1 MPRASILTVTS
12 LAALAALAIVAHPAQ
27 AQQRMASG
35 VQLTAYT
42 TPTPSA
48 ANGHVLLAPTAL
60 GVRTAGD
67 AATEANPAVPAKAAS
82 GFAKSGFAQFMASP
96 AGRVLRVVA
105 GAGMIA
111 GGISMDSNG
120 GNALAVV
127 GAVPLSAG
135 LFDICW
141 LSPIFG
147 GPLKGK
153 DIRAAK

>member
-1 MPRASILTVTS
+1 MKRLVLLVVAAVALTATTS
-12 LAALAALAIVAHPAQ
+12 Q
-27 AQQRMASG
+27 AQQRMTSG
-35 VQLTAYT
+35 VQLAAQ
-42 TPTPSA
+42 PSA
-48 ANGHVLLAPTAL
+48 SVAFAPSRATAD
-60 GVRTAGD
+60 VRAV
-67 AATEANPAVPAKAAS
+67 AAPAVPAPANAPAAS

-120 GNALAVV
+120 GNALAIV
-127 GAVPLSAG
+127 GAVPLTAG

>member
-1 MPRASILTVTS
+1 MKRLVILV
-12 LAALAALAIVAHPAQ
+12 AAAVALTATTAQ
-27 AQQRMASG
+27 AQQRMTSG
-35 VQLTAYT
+35 VQLAVQ
-42 TPTPSA
+42 PSA
-48 ANGHVLLAPTAL
+48 SVAFASSRGAADVR
-60 GVRTAGD
+60 GV
-67 AATEANPAVPAKAAS
+67 AAPAVPAPANAPAAS

-120 GNALAVV
+120 GNALAIV

>member
-1 MPRASILTVTS
+1 MKHLVILAT
-12 LAALAALAIVAHPAQ
+12 AALALTATSAQ
-27 AQQRMASG
+27 AQQRLTSG
-35 VQLTAYT
+35 VQLTAT
-42 TPTPSA
+42 SA
-48 ANGHVLLAPTAL
+48 ATL
-60 GVRTAGD
+60 VRASSQPATDLRLD
-67 AATEANPAVPAKAAS
+67 AATALPAAANAPANAPAAS
-82 GFAKSGFAQFMASP
+82 GFAKSGFAQFMATP

>member
-1 MPRASILTVTS
+1 MKRLALLVAAAVALTATTV
-12 LAALAALAIVAHPAQ
+12 Q
-27 AQQRMASG
+27 AQQRMTSG
-35 VQLTAYT
+35 VQLAAQSSASVAFAPSRAAADVRDVAALAV
-42 TPTPSA
+42 PTP
-48 ANGHVLLAPTAL
+48 ANAP
-60 GVRTAGD
+60 
-67 AATEANPAVPAKAAS
+67 AAS

-120 GNALAVV
+120 GNALAIV

>member
-1 MPRASILTVTS
+1 MPRASILTLTTLATVAILATS
-12 LAALAALAIVAHPAQ
+12 ASTAY

-35 VQLTAYT
+35 VQPTAVA
-42 TPTPSA
+42 TPTLPAVASDAGLRLAAPA
-48 ANGHVLLAPTAL
+48 ANPGA
-60 GVRTAGD
+60 
-67 AATEANPAVPAKAAS
+67 PAKGAN
-82 GFAKSGFAQFMASP
+82 GFAKSSFAQFMASP

>member
-1 MPRASILTVTS
+1 MKRLVILAT
-12 LAALAALAIVAHPAQ
+12 AALALTATSAQ
-27 AQQRMASG
+27 AQQRLTSG
-35 VQLTAYT
+35 VQLTAT
-42 TPTPSA
+42 SA
-48 ANGHVLLAPTAL
+48 APL
-60 GVRTAGD
+60 VRASSQPATDLRLD
-67 AATEANPAVPAKAAS
+67 AATALPAAANAPANAPSAS
-82 GFAKSGFAQFMASP
+82 GFAKSGFAQFMATP